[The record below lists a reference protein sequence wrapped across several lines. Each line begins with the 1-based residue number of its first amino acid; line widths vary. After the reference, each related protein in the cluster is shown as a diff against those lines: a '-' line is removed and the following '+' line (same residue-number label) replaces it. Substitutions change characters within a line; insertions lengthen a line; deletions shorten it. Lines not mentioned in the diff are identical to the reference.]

1 MADRNP
7 DEVALL
13 TALITKGSENPKAI
27 AARIGPA
34 RAYALAGSALAIA
47 ASRRFPA
54 GSTYAEVAA
63 YSRGLADRFPNGAD
77 LLKPTVVEAMIR
89 SGRGEEGLLD
99 GLNTTLVQQLLLMLP
114 YVLMTDQELSA
125 EEKAAFIEEAISLT
139 DEGDE

>member
-13 TALITKGSENPKAI
+13 TAMITQGSENPREI

-47 ASRRFPA
+47 AARRFPA

-63 YSRGLADRFPNGAD
+63 YSRGLADRFPGAAD

-99 GLNTTLVQQLLLMLP
+99 GLDIALVQQLLLMLP
-114 YVLMTDQELSA
+114 YALMTEQDLSA
-125 EEKAAFIEEAISLT
+125 EEKDSFIDEVIDLT
-139 DEGDE
+139 DSEDE

>member
-13 TALITKGSENPKAI
+13 NAMISRGSENPKEI
-27 AARIGPA
+27 AARLGVE
-34 RAYALAGSALAIA
+34 RTYALAGSALAIA
-47 ASRRFPA
+47 ASQRFPA

-63 YSRGLADRFPNGAD
+63 YSRSLVDRFPGAAD

-99 GLNTTLVQQLLLMLP
+99 GLDPAMVQQLLLMLP
-114 YVLMTDQELSA
+114 YALMTERDLTA
-125 EEKAAFIEEAISLT
+125 EEKEAFIAEAIELT
-139 DEGDE
+139 DNED